1 MIAQA
6 RRMTDKTTPEFHD
19 QQPADP
25 SRRRFVA
32 GVASAISAVGLASSA
47 KVAAAPSDAAAVK
60 GGVHAIPELAAHWKQ
75 LDLRRI
81 LSYPAAFVSV
91 SQNKSLYDS
100 WGAQAAENHRQRGS
114 LPATVKV
121 AQAARKAANFKTFAW
136 IGYEVF
142 REKYPQSEFDHVQ
155 YASWTKGLE
164 SWPEE
169 KKKRDNELVD
179 ELRALVQP
187 GDLEFNELALQTAFV
202 GTRLPLDL
210 SRNGIKTIVLTGIH
224 LDWCIE
230 GNARAARDHG
240 YLPIVIGD
248 ACACQKPED
257 EAAAM
262 RRINNFFAPV
272 ISSDTFLRLIAPA
285 GAEGAHAQR

>member
-1 MIAQA
+1 LHWPRAMTEKPSPDQPLDPG
-6 RRMTDKTTPEFHD
+6 RR
-19 QQPADP
+19 Q
-25 SRRRFVA
+25 FVA
-32 GVASAISAVGLASSA
+32 GVATALSAVSLVGGSSTAQASPHAQSQG
-47 KVAAAPSDAAAVK
+47 DAAK
-60 GGVHAIPELAAHWKQ
+60 GGVHAIPELAPHWKQ

-100 WGAQAAENHRQRGS
+100 WGAQAAENHRARGS

-121 AQAARKAANFKTFAW
+121 AQAARRAPNFKTFAW

-142 REKYPQSEFDHVQ
+142 REKYPQSEFDRVQ

-164 SWPEE
+164 NWPED

-187 GDLEFNELALQTAFV
+187 GDLEFNELALQTAFS

-210 SRNGIKTIVLTGIH
+210 ARNGIKTIILTGIH

-230 GNARAARDHG
+230 GNARAARDAG

-248 ACACQKPED
+248 ATACQKPED

-272 ISSDTFLRLIAPA
+272 ISSDTFVKLLSPA
-285 GAEGAHAQR
+285 GAEAPRASR